1 MALLARHP
9 TGTEYHS
16 LMTAAEKARAE
27 CRRATWTLEKV
38 DSFAEAEAQT
48 RAYWHAATPAE
59 RLNGL
64 ETLREQLY
72 GEDQAGRRL
81 QRFLELVPQP

>member
-1 MALLARHP
+1 
-9 TGTEYHS
+9 
-16 LMTAAEKARAE
+16 MTAAEKARAA
-27 CRRATWTLEKV
+27 RRSATWKLERV

-59 RLNGL
+59 RLNAL

-72 GEDQAGRRL
+72 GPDQASKRL
-81 QRFLELVPQP
+81 QRFLEIVPAP